1 MLTWAT
7 PLQCLQDVL
16 QWILE
21 AGLKPVLEGVA
32 SLGSSLPQGDKT
44 SSQETTVYLL

>member
-21 AGLKPVLEGVA
+21 AGLKPVLEGV
-32 SLGSSLPQGDKT
+32 SSLSSSLAQGDKA
-44 SSQETTVYLL
+44 SSQETTLFLL